1 MFSASASNMQVTAGE
16 QFQVTFTLSGGS
28 LKQYKDFR
36 QPDLNTSFLTLA
48 GPSTSQSMQWIN
60 GKTSTSIS
68 WTYILQPRNA
78 GQFTIQPA
86 TIVYDGAVMKSNPMI
101 IKVVNAAPGVKQQQ
115 QQQKAQEDKAV
126 NVELGDNLFI
136 RAIVDKRTVYMGE
149 PILVTYKLY
158 SRVTFQVNNIA
169 KIPRMVGFWSEDIE
183 TPSQVRPEV
192 ENYNGKQYE
201 TFLLRKVVYFP
212 TQAGELS
219 IDPFE
224 INCTIQVRQK
234 RKSGDDFF
242 DRFFS
247 DPYFDSHKNVQ
258 KSLLT
263 EKIPIHVKALP
274 EDGKP
279 ESFRGAVGSYS
290 MRTTLDRGTLKANEP
305 ATLLVTIKGEGNLK
319 LLEEPALNLPTG
331 IEHYDPKITED
342 IVRSSGR
349 ITGSKAFEFV
359 LIPRFP
365 GKLEI
370 PPVAFSYFDPE
381 TKKYVTLTSPA
392 YTLDVKEGD
401 QQSAS
406 SGTAQSG
413 IRMRAKDLH
422 PLKAP
427 DTFGRASSAP
437 VSPLSMFL
445 LYLLPVA
452 LTAGALVYKK
462 RWDRIHGDVTGLR
475 MRRST
480 RIAEKHLSKAK
491 GFLQKNAIDAYY
503 LEIARALWG
512 YVQNRLAMP
521 TSDTS
526 VQNVV
531 EHLTARDVYVGVV
544 LKVQGALTATD
555 EARYSPTRATE
566 GEMRG
571 LYDKAKEAIVSMEQA
586 LKG

>member
-1 MFSASASNMQVTAGE
+1 MRAQRLSFAFLLVAALSTHVSAQDAMFSASASSMQVTAGE

-28 LKQYKDFR
+28 LKQYRDFR
-36 QPDLNTSFLTLA
+36 QPDLNASFLTLA

-183 TPSQVRPEV
+183 TPTQVRPEV

-263 EKIPIHVKALP
+263 EKISI
-274 EDGKP
+274 
-279 ESFRGAVGSYS
+279 
-290 MRTTLDRGTLKANEP
+290 N
-305 ATLLVTIKGEGNLK
+305 
-319 LLEEPALNLPTG
+319 
-331 IEHYDPKITED
+331 
-342 IVRSSGR
+342 
-349 ITGSKAFEFV
+349 
-359 LIPRFP
+359 
-365 GKLEI
+365 
-370 PPVAFSYFDPE
+370 
-381 TKKYVTLTSPA
+381 
-392 YTLDVKEGD
+392 
-401 QQSAS
+401 
-406 SGTAQSG
+406 
-413 IRMRAKDLH
+413 
-422 PLKAP
+422 
-427 DTFGRASSAP
+427 
-437 VSPLSMFL
+437 
-445 LYLLPVA
+445 
-452 LTAGALVYKK
+452 
-462 RWDRIHGDVTGLR
+462 
-475 MRRST
+475 
-480 RIAEKHLSKAK
+480 
-491 GFLQKNAIDAYY
+491 
-503 LEIARALWG
+503 
-512 YVQNRLAMP
+512 
-521 TSDTS
+521 
-526 VQNVV
+526 
-531 EHLTARDVYVGVV
+531 
-544 LKVQGALTATD
+544 
-555 EARYSPTRATE
+555 
-566 GEMRG
+566 
-571 LYDKAKEAIVSMEQA
+571 AKEPP
-586 LKG
+586 